1 MNLRVLASRQAHFL
15 SQGDAMHAFS
25 APDNRAQNARPSRL
39 LRLPEVLSRIPYK
52 KSQFYKLVK
61 DGVLP
66 APVRLPGGRAVCWP
80 ENVIDEL
87 VERISRGEGV
97 AQ

>member
-1 MNLRVLASRQAHFL
+1 MQAEL
-15 SQGDAMHAFS
+15 SK
-25 APDNRAQNARPSRL
+25 PSRL

-80 ENVIDEL
+80 ENVIDDL
-87 VERISRGEGV
+87 VSRISRGEGV
-97 AQ
+97 A